1 MSIFSTVR
9 AAIMRIRGD
18 TDGTLIGN
26 DGDGLKSVIKGSGTS
41 NLAEV
46 INRSNNSK
54 ALATSSEISGN
65 DSLANH
71 RNVNTKV
78 RGDGLTALVT
88 DATVVVES
96 TFGFDQQPDS
106 YFQIINTG
114 AAGNTWTIFIAAT
127 AADPTTPDRD
137 VPSYTKV
144 FTVVAGEV
152 GDELK
157 LRDRIIQELNADTVF
172 KNTVFL
178 KAGKATDRAVVH
190 IQSLKFSVPGDF
202 WERPMA
208 GDFNVT
214 VTGSAVRILGFDNL
228 ISRSKPVT
236 ISRDRDSPHRLGLF
250 GVTGSVSVTAKEL
263 SDLFIEEALNGGSAD
278 MKVNGSVTPVDFIVA
293 ASATT
298 DVFIEDLIFDAQ
310 ANGIKFGQFLAQNT
324 SLTNGI
330 EVTIKSD
337 DVITVLPI
345 IKSTEDFK
353 NKFSALSG
361 DGSHFR
367 IDVQAGR
374 DEMLAVFSFPNPF
387 IVRVQ
392 GSFTTD
398 DFIRVRIRD
407 SLIAGLQRLNFR
419 VKGFEKEP

>member
-1 MSIFSTVR
+1 MSIFGKVGQLV
-9 AAIMRIRGD
+9 ARIG
-18 TDGTLIGN
+18 GI
-26 DGDGLKSVIKGSGTS
+26 
-41 NLAEV
+41 
-46 INRSNNSK
+46 
-54 ALATSSEISGN
+54 
-65 DSLANH
+65 DSLGAE
-71 RNVNTKV
+71 RVANTKV
-78 RGDGLTALVT
+78 RSDGLVALAT

-106 YFQIINTG
+106 FFQIINTG
-114 AAGNTWTIFIAAT
+114 AVGDTWTVYIAGT
-127 AADPTTPDRD
+127 TADPSSPDRD
-137 VPSYTKV
+137 VPAYTKV
-144 FTVVAGEV
+144 FTVLLAEV

-178 KAGKATDRAVVH
+178 KAGKATDRAIVH
-190 IQSLKFSVPGDF
+190 IQSLKFSVSGDF
-202 WERPMA
+202 WERPNA
-208 GDFNVT
+208 GDFDVT
-214 VTGSAVRILGFDNL
+214 VTGSAVRTVGFDNL

-263 SDLFIEEALNGGSAD
+263 SDLFVQEALNAGSPD
-278 MKVNGSVTPVDFIVA
+278 MRVNASLGSPIDFVIA

-298 DVFIEDLIFDAQ
+298 DLFIEDLIFDGQ
-310 ANGIKFGQFLAQNT
+310 ANGIKFGQFLAQNNA
-324 SLTNGI
+324 LANGV

-337 DVITVLPI
+337 DVTTTFPV

-353 NKFSALSG
+353 NKWASLSG
-361 DGSHFR
+361 TGDTFR

-374 DEMLAVFSFPNPF
+374 DEMLAIIDFNNPF
-387 IVRVQ
+387 LLRVA

-407 SLIAGLQRLNFR
+407 NLTSGVQRFNFR
-419 VKGFEKEP
+419 AKGFEKEP